1 MKNTKIYIQCPHCN
15 TYAEFEHSEV
25 LFNEDGEDMI
35 REKANNYGK
44 KNPLPIIDRTIHIY
58 RCTHCGN
65 KKITVDESEVYPLL
79 PPEPACA
86 DMPNRVRDVYNEA
99 GKIWKSSPRCA
110 CGLLRLALEYL
121 CNELDAKGNNL
132 ADKISNLKIFKNDGD
147 SMNILRIVG
156 NKAIHAEELHSL
168 DIDDENTA
176 KQLFVLMN
184 IVVKSTISYQKEME
198 KFRPITSKLNK

>member
-1 MKNTKIYIQCPHCN
+1 MKNTKFYIQCPYCN

-35 REKANNYGK
+35 RERANNEGK
-44 KNPLPIIDRTIHIY
+44 EDVLPIIDRTIHIY

-79 PPEPACA
+79 PPEPANA
-86 DMPNRVRDVYNEA
+86 DMPDKVRSVYNEA

-132 ADKISNLKIFKNDGD
+132 SEKISTLKIFKDD
-147 SMNILRIVG
+147 KDCMNVLRIVG
-156 NKAIHAEELHSL
+156 NKAIHAEEIYFI

-176 KQLFVLMN
+176 KQLFYLINV
-184 IVVKSTISYQKEME
+184 VVKSTISYQKEME
-198 KFRPITSKLNK
+198 KFNPIISKTN